1 MGRTYKRKPGSRN
14 YKNYSDVNLEEALT
28 EVATGKLS
36 IRAASNQYNISFG
49 TLYNKFK
56 GLHTKK
62 PGGQT
67 VLSELEEKCIIR
79 EIVKCGDWGFPIS
92 MLDLRMFIKHYLDT
106 KGRTCTSLKNN
117 LPGKDL
123 VYSMLKRH
131 KSEASQR
138 LCANIKRTRACLSHA
153 TIRDYFKNLA
163 STIADVSPSNI
174 YNFDETNLSDDP
186 GKSRFIFRRG
196 VKYPERVVNFSK
208 SATSIMMCG
217 SADGTLLPPYIVYK
231 SECMWDTWCQNG
243 PKGAPCCT
251 KQCCSQGSRYART
264 KHGWFDA
271 QTFQDWFQLTFLP
284 HAKRLP
290 GRKVVI
296 GDNLSSHINISVI
309 KLCQENSIS
318 FVCLPPNATH
328 LCQPLD
334 VCFFRAMK
342 GVWRKQLLEWK
353 QKYPRCGIL
362 PKEKFPTLL
371 RNALID
377 LNGPSGN
384 KICENLISGF
394 RATGIFPLHE
404 DKVLSK
410 LPEAQEESTLGQ
422 QVNDT
427 LTQFLQSQRTALE
440 PAIRRKRNRLNVEPG
455 RSITAPHESSSDSDV
470 DTPPDETSTSD
481 DSAESSSEGNDETP
495 ETLSGKDGK
504 EIEVG
509 NFVLVNFCFSSKKSQ
524 VYRYVCKVLQINSS
538 TREVKV
544 MGLKSIENKCAFKPV
559 KDDVSTVSVIHI
571 IKVLPDP
578 DLNAADDGDVY
589 TFQQNVDIKEFC

>member
-1 MGRTYKRKPGSRN
+1 MGKTYKRKPGSRN

-28 EVATGKLS
+28 KVATGKLS

-138 LCANIKRTRACLSHA
+138 LCANIKRTRACLSHQQYA
-153 TIRDYFKNLA
+153 I
-163 STIADVSPSNI
+163 I
-174 YNFDETNLSDDP
+174 
-186 GKSRFIFRRG
+186 SRIW
-196 VKYPERVVNFSK
+196 PQQLL
-208 SATSIMMCG
+208 MC
-217 SADGTLLPPYIVYK
+217 LLPIFIIL
-231 SECMWDTWCQNG
+231 
-243 PKGAPCCT
+243 T
-251 KQCCSQGSRYART
+251 KQ
-264 KHGWFDA
+264 
-271 QTFQDWFQLTFLP
+271 
-284 HAKRLP
+284 
-290 GRKVVI
+290 I
-296 GDNLSSHINISVI
+296 GV
-309 KLCQENSIS
+309 
-318 FVCLPPNATH
+318 
-328 LCQPLD
+328 
-334 VCFFRAMK
+334 
-342 GVWRKQLLEWK
+342 
-353 QKYPRCGIL
+353 
-362 PKEKFPTLL
+362 
-371 RNALID
+371 
-377 LNGPSGN
+377 
-384 KICENLISGF
+384 

-427 LTQFLQSQRTALE
+427 PTQFLQSQRTALE

-509 NFVLVNFCFSSKKSQ
+509 NFVL
-524 VYRYVCKVLQINSS
+524 
-538 TREVKV
+538 
-544 MGLKSIENKCAFKPV
+544 
-559 KDDVSTVSVIHI
+559 
-571 IKVLPDP
+571 
-578 DLNAADDGDVY
+578 
-589 TFQQNVDIKEFC
+589 